1 MIDQKLESFLS
12 VVRHGSYTK
21 AALELDLT
29 QPAISHH
36 MKLLEEHYGRKLLDY
51 RNRTLTLTEAG
62 EIVLEHAEMQKAR
75 ERVIREKLL
84 HMEDRKK
91 ERKFGATLTIG
102 EFTLSDI
109 LPELLGS
116 FSHEHLTMLV
126 DNTKN
131 MLKMLSEGEIQFAL
145 VEGLI
150 DKDEYRARLLK
161 TCSFVLVVPEGHR
174 LTKMKDV
181 RLDDLLS
188 EVLIIREEG
197 SGSREILERGLIE
210 RNRSLKSFSDTI
222 IMGNVNIMKRMV
234 EAGMGISMM
243 YRDAAISEIREKRL
257 YEVPITDLSMERE
270 FNFVEMTDPLS
281 EDENDKYYEF
291 FKDNLSE

>member
-12 VVRHGSYTK
+12 VVKNGSYTK
-21 AALELDLT
+21 AALELELT

-36 MKLLEEHYGRKLLDY
+36 MKLLEEHYGSKLLEY
-51 RNRTLTLTEAG
+51 RNRTLTLTEEG
-62 EIVLEHAEMQKAR
+62 KIVLDHAEMLKAR
-75 ERVIREKLL
+75 ERVIRERLQ
-84 HMEDRKK
+84 HMTEKRK
-91 ERKFGATLTIG
+91 ETRFGATLTIG
-102 EFTLSDI
+102 EFTLADI
-109 LPELLGS
+109 LPELFSS
-116 FSHEHLTMLV
+116 FVHEHLTLLV

-131 MLKMLSEGEIQFAL
+131 MLKMLKDGEIQFAL

-161 TCSFVLVVPEGHR
+161 TSSFVLVVKEGHR
-174 LTKMKDV
+174 LTKMKNV

-222 IMGNVNIMKRMV
+222 VMGNVNIMKRMV
-234 EAGMGISMM
+234 ETGMGISMM
-243 YRDAAISEIREKRL
+243 YRDAALAELTERRL
-257 YEVPITDLSMERE
+257 VEVPIEDLAMERE
-270 FNFVEMTDPLS
+270 FNFVEVSDPFS
-281 EDENDKYYEF
+281 QDENDKYYTF
-291 FKDNLSE
+291 FKDHLTE

>member
-1 MIDQKLESFLS
+1 MIDPKLESFLS
-12 VVRHGSYTK
+12 VVQNGSYTR

-36 MKLLEEHYGRKLLDY
+36 MKLLEEHYGSKLLEY
-51 RNRTLTLTEAG
+51 RNRTLHLTEAG
-62 EIVLEHAEMQKAR
+62 EMVLGHAESLKAR
-75 ERVIREKLL
+75 ERVIMEKLQ
-84 HMEDRKK
+84 HMGERKK

-109 LPELLGS
+109 LPELFSS
-116 FSHEHLTMLV
+116 FEHEHLTMLV

-131 MLKMLSEGEIQFAL
+131 MLKMLKEGEIHFAL

-150 DKDEYRARLLK
+150 DKDAYRARLIK
-161 TCSFVLVVPEGHR
+161 TCAFILVVPEGHR
-174 LTKMKDV
+174 LAKKKEV

-210 RNRSLKSFSDTI
+210 RNRSLQSFRDTI

-243 YRDAAISEIREKRL
+243 YRDAALAELKERRL
-257 YEVPITDLSMERE
+257 VEVPIADLAMERE
-270 FNFVEMTDPLS
+270 FNFVEPYDLPQDEENDHYFEFLKVRLS
-281 EDENDKYYEF
+281 E
-291 FKDNLSE
+291 